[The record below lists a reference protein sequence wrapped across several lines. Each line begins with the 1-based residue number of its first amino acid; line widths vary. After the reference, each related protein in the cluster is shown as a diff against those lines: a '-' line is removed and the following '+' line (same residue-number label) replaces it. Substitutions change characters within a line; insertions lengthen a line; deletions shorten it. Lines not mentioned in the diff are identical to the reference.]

1 MDTYIGRAQLPKAP
15 AEWTIKVNINW
26 EKKQV
31 NVHIGEAPGGV
42 VFWQGSSVHIIGD
55 HEIAFRTRDIPP
67 GLTHWWHFV
76 RNKSG
81 NLIGLVLGVPEKME
95 GDWSMS
101 GLTLKKMPSQAIP

>member
-1 MDTYIGRAQLPKAP
+1 VNTYIGRAQLPKAP

-31 NVHIGEAPGGV
+31 NVNIDEAPGSV
-42 VFWQGSSVHIIGD
+42 VFWQGSAVHIIGE

-67 GLTHWWHFV
+67 GLIHWWHFV

-81 NLIGLVLGVPEKME
+81 DLIGLVLGVPDMVKDE
-95 GDWSMS
+95 WSMI
-101 GLTLKKMPSQAIP
+101 GLTLKKSV